1 MNYQWQTAL
10 FDALSGAE
18 LYAVLRL
25 RQAVFVV
32 EQRCVYLD
40 LDDLD
45 QAATHLLCR
54 EEGGRLAGYL
64 RCLPPGLHYAE
75 SSLGRIVVDP
85 AARGRYLGRELV
97 QRGIRYNLE
106 HWPGSGILINAQAYL
121 RGYYTELGFA
131 AEGDEY
137 DEDGILHVKMRYD
150 PGSPAAIP
158 VSPPG

>member
-1 MNYQWQTAL
+1 MDYQWQTAR
-10 FDALSGAE
+10 FDQLSGPE

-45 QAATHLLCR
+45 QEAAHLLCR
-54 EEGGRLAGYL
+54 DGERLLGYL

-85 AARGRYLGRELV
+85 AARGRYLGHELV
-97 QRGIRYNLE
+97 RRGIRYNLE
-106 HWPGSGILINAQAYL
+106 QWPDSDILINARAYR
-121 RGYYTELGFA
+121 RGYYTGLGFA
-131 AEGDEY
+131 AGGDEY
-137 DEDGILHVKMRYD
+137 DEDGILHVKMRLD
-150 PGSPAAIP
+150 PRRAVDRP
-158 VSPPG
+158 VNPPG

>member
-10 FDALSGAE
+10 FDELSGPE

-45 QAATHLLCR
+45 QAATHHLCR
-54 EEGGRLAGYL
+54 DGDRLLGYL
-64 RCLPPGLHYAE
+64 RCLPPGLHYPE

-85 AARGRYLGRELV
+85 AARGRHLGRELV
-97 QRGIRYNLE
+97 RRGIQFNLKS
-106 HWPGSGILINAQAYL
+106 WPGSDILINAQAYL
-121 RGYYTELGFA
+121 RGYYAELGFA

-137 DEDGILHVKMRYD
+137 DEDGILHLRMRYD
-150 PGSPAAIP
+150 PRRSVDVP
-158 VSPPG
+158 VIPPG

>member
-1 MNYQWQTAL
+1 MKYQWQTAR
-10 FDALSGAE
+10 FEELSGPE

-40 LDDLD
+40 LDGLD
-45 QAATHLLCR
+45 QGAAHLLCR
-54 EEGGRLAGYL
+54 DGERLLGYL
-64 RCLPPGLHYAE
+64 RCLPPGLHYPE

-85 AARGRYLGRELV
+85 AARGRHLGRELV
-97 QRGIRYNLE
+97 RRGIRHNLE
-106 HWPGSGILINAQAYL
+106 HWPGSGIVINAQAYL
-121 RGYYTELGFA
+121 RDYYTELGFA

-137 DEDGILHVKMRYD
+137 DEDGILHVRMRYD
-150 PGSPAAIP
+150 PHRPVTIP